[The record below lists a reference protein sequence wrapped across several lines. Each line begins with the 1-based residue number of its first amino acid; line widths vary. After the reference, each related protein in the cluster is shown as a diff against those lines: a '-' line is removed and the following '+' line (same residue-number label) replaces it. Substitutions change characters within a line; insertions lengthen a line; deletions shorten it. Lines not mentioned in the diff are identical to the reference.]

1 MSPYAPGVKHEK
13 FKEALRWRY
22 PTPGCA
28 PVAVEESSLPRTE
41 SDSNVALHTQNE
53 TLDLGDMRDV
63 TAALCEALDGEKK
76 ETETETPPEAAA
88 EVAGAG
94 VGANGANA
102 AAQRRQ
108 TRI

>member
-1 MSPYAPGVKHEK
+1 M
-13 FKEALRWRY
+13 
-22 PTPGCA
+22 
-28 PVAVEESSLPRTE
+28 AVEESSLPRTE

-63 TAALCEALDGEKK
+63 TAALCEALDGEKEETET

-88 EVAGAG
+88 EVARAG